1 MKKIKPESQYRGEA
15 VRNVLNFK
23 LKLKQSQ
30 EKLKKGFD
38 DLILHLAG

>member
-30 EKLKKGFD
+30 EKKGFD